1 MSNVDLKVNRRIVQ
15 DKLIIS
21 IYLFF
26 VFVLRY
32 FLVPEYSSIYNA
44 MYMLWGLLIFLFM
57 LIKIL
62 FKNSNGSIP
71 DNINMNQYYRSL
83 LWLILLMLSVLL
95 LVTFNFIIKG
105 LSMNGWN
112 NIRKIL
118 DVFLPVTF
126 FIHISSDYSLS
137 ELYKIIRYVARIM
150 NIYFF
155 LNIPIILMEYF
166 TGSFMVSR
174 FLGVN
179 SYLSDQVTGFIGLNG
194 TAIMSL
200 YWASLLFINYAIYI
214 ATRNKSRISLMVFE
228 FVVMFFVSQYL
239 SEIKNFVPTL
249 MVLLLTLILIQ
260 INKRISLRF
269 IRNIFFIIVLAII
282 TFFVLYNVSN
292 SFKEIINNF
301 LQVYFELI
309 SGANQ
314 GSDIRIHTLW
324 VSFNE
329 LRDIGF
335 SNIDFSTQNYVAQLD
350 VTSLNTLIIFGGIK
364 LTMVIFFITSQL
376 LSIITNRRI
385 DGNYLWSNVG
395 YVIFILY
402 ISIVTVPYQEPRLFL
417 FIYILAMEFH
427 FIMYL
432 KQEYSSKFKL

>member
-137 ELYKIIRYVARIM
+137 ELYKIG
-150 NIYFF
+150 
-155 LNIPIILMEYF
+155 P
-166 TGSFMVSR
+166 S
-174 FLGVN
+174 
-179 SYLSDQVTGFIGLNG
+179 
-194 TAIMSL
+194 
-200 YWASLLFINYAIYI
+200 
-214 ATRNKSRISLMVFE
+214 
-228 FVVMFFVSQYL
+228 
-239 SEIKNFVPTL
+239 
-249 MVLLLTLILIQ
+249 
-260 INKRISLRF
+260 
-269 IRNIFFIIVLAII
+269 
-282 TFFVLYNVSN
+282 
-292 SFKEIINNF
+292 
-301 LQVYFELI
+301 
-309 SGANQ
+309 
-314 GSDIRIHTLW
+314 
-324 VSFNE
+324 
-329 LRDIGF
+329 
-335 SNIDFSTQNYVAQLD
+335 
-350 VTSLNTLIIFGGIK
+350 
-364 LTMVIFFITSQL
+364 
-376 LSIITNRRI
+376 
-385 DGNYLWSNVG
+385 
-395 YVIFILY
+395 
-402 ISIVTVPYQEPRLFL
+402 
-417 FIYILAMEFH
+417 
-427 FIMYL
+427 
-432 KQEYSSKFKL
+432 